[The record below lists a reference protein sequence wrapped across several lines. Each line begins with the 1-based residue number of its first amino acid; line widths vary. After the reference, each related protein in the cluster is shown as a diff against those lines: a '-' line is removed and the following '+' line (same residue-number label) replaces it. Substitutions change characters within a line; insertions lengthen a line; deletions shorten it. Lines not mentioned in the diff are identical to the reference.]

1 MKYIV
6 TCIALL
12 IGFLGF
18 SYAQNSYIP
27 TTEDAQTVSALN
39 TVLDDLIQDDK
50 KELRHWYNQID
61 TLYEVY
67 SGDGRLGYLLGE
79 IDGYLRESLD
89 TMKKPAIIESI
100 AAKEAFVAAYASWII
115 QEHTIPDRCW
125 EMYELLDDLS
135 FVHDIPTVITL
146 WTWYAE
152 TTCGFYLP
160 IHPDFG
166 SNWPFQIISKNYGTG
181 DMTMPLFKQTLE
193 DFLIFARHKY
203 NLYGWAKWNRENGYA
218 VDVSYTWFDLTGVVR
233 HGALYNG
240 VASDH
245 PMGNIYGEIRPKK
258 DWYVYNNYKEERSG
272 AVRHGFLPM
281 VINAAAWELEN
292 WIPKFI
298 WTGSID

>member
-1 MKYIV
+1 MKYII
-6 TCIALL
+6 TYITLL
-12 IGFLGF
+12 VGLLGLP
-18 SYAQNSYIP
+18 YAQSSYTP
-27 TTEDAQTVSALN
+27 TTEDTQTVSALN
-39 TVLDDLIQDDK
+39 NVLDTMIEDNK

-61 TLYEVY
+61 TLSVAY
-67 SGDGRLGYLLGE
+67 SGDGRLWYLLGE
-79 IDGYLRESLD
+79 IDNHLRAKLD

-100 AAKEAFVAAYASWII
+100 AAKEDFVEQYSSWII
-115 QEHTIPDRCW
+115 KEHSIPDRCW

-135 FVHDIPTVITL
+135 FVHDIPTAITL

-160 IHPDFG
+160 VHPTYG
-166 SNWPFQIISKNYGTG
+166 SNGPFQIISKDYGTG
-181 DMTMPLFKQTLE
+181 EMTMELFKQTLE

>member
-6 TCIALL
+6 TYIVLFFAL
-12 IGFLGF
+12 FGF
-18 SYAQNSYIP
+18 SYAENTYVP
-27 TTEDAQTVSALN
+27 TAEDTQTVNALN
-39 TVLDDLIQDDK
+39 NVLDAMIEDDK
-50 KELRHWYNQID
+50 KELWHWYNQID
-61 TLYEVY
+61 TLYMAY
-67 SGDGRLGYLLGE
+67 ANDWRLWYLLGE
-79 IDGYLRESLD
+79 VDKHLRTRLD

-100 AAKEAFVAAYASWII
+100 ATKEAFVEQYTSWII

-135 FVHDIPTVITL
+135 FVYDIPTVITL
-146 WTWYAE
+146 GTWYVE

-160 IHPDFG
+160 IHPLYG
-166 SNWPFQIISKNYGTG
+166 SNGPFQIISKDYGTWE
-181 DMTMPLFKQTLE
+181 MTMELFKETVE
-193 DFLIFARHKY
+193 DFLIFSRHKY
-203 NLYGWAKWNRENGYA
+203 NLYGWARWNRLNGYS

-245 PMGNIYGEIRPKK
+245 PMGNIYGDIRPKK

-272 AVRHGFLPM
+272 AVRHGFLPI
-281 VINAAAWELEN
+281 VIKAAEWELEN
-292 WIPKFI
+292 RIPKFI